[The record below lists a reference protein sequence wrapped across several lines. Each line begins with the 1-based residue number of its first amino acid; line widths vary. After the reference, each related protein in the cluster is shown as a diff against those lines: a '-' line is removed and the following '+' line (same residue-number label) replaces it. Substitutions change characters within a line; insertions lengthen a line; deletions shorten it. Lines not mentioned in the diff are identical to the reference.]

1 MIQLFVVF
9 HKTLYDECYKNI
21 PQSILDKY
29 FTFIAVNPS
38 IPKNYTQNKYKILN
52 EWEFPIYDNTLQDQ
66 GYNENSAIYHI
77 YKNGVY
83 KAYTHIGF
91 FQYDM
96 KFENMIRY
104 ILTSISDGPV
114 YFPVSLHTFAYC
126 SEETWNE
133 SETLNV
139 ILKDYESF
147 FNTKYRKDELIPL
160 YNAYIIPIEAF
171 EKIMPW
177 VIQLFPKLYP
187 WCVQLPNKTHKG
199 HIGGIYERVMGYA
212 ISQLKMIPKL
222 IKVNHDSVYK
232 LMLMPS

>member
-21 PQSILDKY
+21 HQSILDKY

-52 EWEFPIYDNTLQDQ
+52 EWEFPIYDSTLQDQ

-104 ILTSISDGPV
+104 ILTAISDGPV

-212 ISQLKMIPKL
+212 ISQLKMIPKP

>member
-9 HKTLYDECYKNI
+9 HKNLYDECYKNI
-21 PQSILDKY
+21 PQAILDKY

-38 IPKNYTQNKYKILN
+38 IPKIYTQNKYKVIN
-52 EWEFPIYDNTLQDQ
+52 EWDFPHYDSTLQEK

-77 YKNGVY
+77 YMNGLH

-96 KFENMIRY
+96 KLENFIRY
-104 ILTSISDGPV
+104 VLTTISDGPV
-114 YFPVSLHTFAYC
+114 YFPASLHTFAYC

-133 SETLNV
+133 PETLEA
-139 ILKDYESF
+139 ILTDYESYF
-147 FNTKYRKDELIPL
+147 TTPFRRDELIPL
-160 YNAYIIPIEAF
+160 YNAYIIPINAF

-187 WCVQLPNKTHKG
+187 WCVQEPNKTHKG
-199 HIGGIYERVMGYA
+199 HIGGIYERIMGYA
-212 ISQLKMIPKL
+212 ISQLKMTPKL
-222 IKVNHDSVYK
+222 IKVNHDSFYK
-232 LMLMPS
+232 MLTQA